1 MNGRILT
8 TGLSRQVLAIACPML
23 SIALLLLGWAPP
35 ARAELLGIGDPLCH
49 AVNRSIAPNDM
60 RPSHFACNGDPNG
73 YQKGTLWLHATLPQ
87 GSRDHED
94 LSLIIHSSRFDRLV
108 VRFIYRDGAV
118 EQQHVRSGN
127 FGTYWRAGGQLAFR
141 APYRDVPVVAFT
153 LRFDKVASAHLLRI
167 RLVERGE
174 EATQTTGLATLT
186 GAALVLLI
194 VGAIYNASLGLA
206 VRQQHAGWQA
216 AWAFCMVIWG
226 GVLVATSSVLLS
238 LHGWRGIGANL
249 HWSLL
254 SRHHA
259 RHFERRH
266 CA

>member
-1 MNGRILT
+1 
-8 TGLSRQVLAIACPML
+8 ML
-23 SIALLLLGWAPP
+23 SIALLILGGAQP
-35 ARAELLGIGDPLCH
+35 ARAELLRIGDPLCH
-49 AVNRSIAPNDM
+49 AVSRSIAPDDT
-60 RPSHFACNGDPNG
+60 RPSHFVCNGDPDG
-73 YQKGTLWLHATLPQ
+73 YQKGTLWLHAALPQ

-141 APYRDVPVVAFT
+141 APYRDVPVVAYT
-153 LRFDKVASAHLLRI
+153 LRFDKVASAHLLRM

-194 VGAIYNASLGLA
+194 VGAIYNSHWLLLF
-206 VRQQHAGWQA
+206 VSNMPAGR
-216 AWAFCMVIWG
+216 
-226 GVLVATSSVLLS
+226 
-238 LHGWRGIGANL
+238 LHGHSAWSYGGRAGRNFICSSFPPWR
-249 HWSLL
+249 
-254 SRHHA
+254 A
-259 RHFERRH
+259 RYRRKS
-266 CA
+266 ALVSPVSPLRSPL